1 MKSRYLGLVLF
12 VFLLPVQATEIA
24 GQQFDD
30 EITLTDNQKNLQ
42 LNGVGVR
49 YKFFFKIYIAA
60 LYLEE
65 KSEDIKQIIESSQA
79 KRVVMHFLYDKVEK
93 EKLVSAWME
102 GFEDNLSTEEFKAVG
117 PRIKLFN
124 ALFET
129 LESGDVIYLDFI
141 PGKGTRVISKGRQ
154 KGIIEGD
161 DFYAALLKIWLG
173 DEPVDEDLKAAL
185 VGAD

>member
-1 MKSRYLGLVLF
+1 MKSRYLGLLLF
-12 VFLLPVQATEIA
+12 IFLLPVQATEIA

-30 EITLTDNQKNLQ
+30 VISLADNQKSLQ
-42 LNGVGVR
+42 LNGLGIR

-93 EKLVSAWME
+93 EKLVSAWIE
-102 GFEDNLSTEEFKAVG
+102 GFEDNLSAEEFKALE

-124 ALFET
+124 TLFET
-129 LESGDVIYLDFI
+129 VESGDVIYLDFI
-141 PGKGTRVISKGRQ
+141 PGKGTRVISKGQ
-154 KGIIEGD
+154 PKGIIEGD
-161 DFYAALLKIWLG
+161 DFYSALLKIWLG
-173 DEPVDEDLKAAL
+173 DEPVGEDLKMAL
-185 VGAD
+185 TGVN